1 MMTPGDC
8 DKIWGGGV
16 CKCMHPRMCVHVSM
30 CGVIPKAITINTL
43 QREILKNPI
52 GLMLT
57 SK

>member
-8 DKIWGGGV
+8 DKIWGAGV
-16 CKCMHPRMCVHVSM
+16 CKCMRPRMCVHVSM

-57 SK
+57 